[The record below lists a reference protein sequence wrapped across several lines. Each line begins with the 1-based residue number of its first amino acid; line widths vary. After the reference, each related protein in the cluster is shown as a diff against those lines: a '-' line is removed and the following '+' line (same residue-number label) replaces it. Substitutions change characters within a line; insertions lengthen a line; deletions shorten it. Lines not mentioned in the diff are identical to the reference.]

1 MTDDALANRLESP
14 TDPDIDL
21 HVSNQRAELGRAPW
35 SVLGAISLGGATGAL
50 ARYGIGYALPASPT
64 GFPWATFGINVVGC
78 LLIGILMV
86 LIGGRWAGRP
96 LLRPLLGVGVLGGFT
111 TFSTYVV
118 DIQRLTQ
125 GGAAGTALAYLVA
138 TVVAALAAVYLGTAL
153 GRRAAGARDTA
164 GARDAAGTRNTAAAR
179 DAAGTRNTAA
189 ARDAA
194 GTRNTAAARD
204 TAAAR
209 NMEGR

>member
-1 MTDDALANRLESP
+1 MTDGTVGNRLEQP

-21 HVSNQRAELGRAPW
+21 HVSGQRAELGRAPW

-64 GFPWATFGINVVGC
+64 GFPWGTFGINVFGC

-96 LLRPLLGVGVLGGFT
+96 LVRPFLGVGVLGGFT

-118 DIQRLTQ
+118 DIQRMAQ
-125 GGAAGTALAYLVA
+125 NGAAGTALAYLVA

-153 GRRAAGARDTA
+153 ARRAV
-164 GARDAAGTRNTAAAR
+164 AAR
-179 DAAGTRNTAA
+179 DAAGIRNTAGT
-189 ARDAA
+189 RDTA
-194 GTRNTAAARD
+194 GTRNT
-204 TAAAR
+204 TGAR
-209 NMEGR
+209 NTAGARNVEGR